1 MVVQDDLCV
10 QQINDYLRSKCPT
23 GKKAAIEDLL
33 SDAKSSGVGIIIREH
48 MLNLPPPLLPM
59 MHESLCNDI
68 DWARENAED
77 DLEAKD
83 ANFEHLIILAPLSYS
98 EEVPT
103 RPKSGV
109 NSEKKQKKASIKM
122 FDRFDDEILV
132 EASSW
137 GFEFTANSSNGP
149 KSFYAAILS
158 MKSYRRCIG
167 SIRALVGH

>member
-48 MLNLPPPLLPM
+48 MLNFPPPLLPM

-83 ANFEHLIILAPLSYS
+83 ANFEHLIILAPLAYS

-109 NSEKKQKKASIKM
+109 NSEKNKRKRALKCS
-122 FDRFDDEILV
+122 
-132 EASSW
+132 
-137 GFEFTANSSNGP
+137 
-149 KSFYAAILS
+149 
-158 MKSYRRCIG
+158 IG
-167 SIRALVGH
+167 SMMKFL